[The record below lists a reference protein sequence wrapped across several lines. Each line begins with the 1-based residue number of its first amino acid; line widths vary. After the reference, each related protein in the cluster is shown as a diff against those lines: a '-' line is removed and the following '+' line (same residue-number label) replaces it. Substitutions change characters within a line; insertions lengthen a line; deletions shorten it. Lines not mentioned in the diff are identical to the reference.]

1 MNVLVIGAGYAGMLA
16 ALRLAGKSPQAHV
29 TLINAADSFV
39 ERIRLHQLAAGQPP
53 RRHPIAG
60 LLRKTKIS
68 FVLGRVTAIQPS
80 ERRVIVQQDDA
91 VHSYTYDTLIYALGS
106 FSDVN
111 AIPGGRDHALALSSP
126 AAARKLSAQLTA
138 NPQAR
143 VTIIGGGLTGIELST
158 EIAEAFPQA
167 QICLLTS
174 DEIGPDLSQQGH
186 EYALAALN
194 RRRITVH
201 EHTTAVEITPDAVL
215 AADGRRFETDL
226 PIWAASFNP
235 PALARDAGIAVNS
248 RGQILVDPYLRS
260 VSHPEI
266 FAAGDAAASGVR
278 MACATALPLGAHV
291 ADNVAALLKGEPLQP
306 MRFSFVVRCISLG
319 RHDALVQRVN
329 ADDSP
334 REQIF
339 TGRFGA
345 LVKEAICR
353 YTAWSLYI
361 ERRIPGFYRWTQA
374 AEVVPTAPTAQPA
387 QPIRVV

>member
-16 ALRLAGKSPQAHV
+16 ALRLAGKSPQAHI
-29 TLINAADSFV
+29 TLINAADTFV
-39 ERIRLHQLAAGQPP
+39 ERIWLHQLATGQQP

-60 LLRKTKIS
+60 LLRNTKVS

-80 ERRVIVQQDDA
+80 KRRVIVQQDDA
-91 VHSYTYDTLIYALGS
+91 VRDYAYDTLIYALGS
-106 FSDVN
+106 FSNTSV
-111 AIPGGRDHALALSSP
+111 IPGGRENALALSSFD
-126 AAARKLSAQLTA
+126 AARKMSAKLKA

-158 EIAEAFPQA
+158 EIAESFPQA
-167 QICLLTS
+167 QITLLTGE
-174 DEIGPDLSQQGH
+174 EIGPNLSRKGH
-186 EYALAALN
+186 EYALAALKH
-194 RRRITVH
+194 RRITVH
-201 EHTTAVEITPDAVL
+201 EHTTVVEITSDAVL

-226 PIWAASFNP
+226 PIWAASFSVP
-235 PALARDAGIAVNS
+235 SLARDAGIAVNH

-260 VSHPEI
+260 VSHPET

-278 MACATALPLGAHV
+278 MVSASALPLGAHA
-291 ADNVAALLKGEPLQP
+291 ADNVAALLKGDPSHL
-306 MRFSFVVRCISLG
+306 MRFSFVARCISLG

-329 ADDSP
+329 ADDAP

-353 YTAWSLYI
+353 YTVWSLYT
-361 ERRIPGFYRWTQA
+361 ERRLPGFYRWTQA
-374 AEVVPTAPTAQPA
+374 TEVMPTSQPV
-387 QPIRVV
+387 QPVRVV